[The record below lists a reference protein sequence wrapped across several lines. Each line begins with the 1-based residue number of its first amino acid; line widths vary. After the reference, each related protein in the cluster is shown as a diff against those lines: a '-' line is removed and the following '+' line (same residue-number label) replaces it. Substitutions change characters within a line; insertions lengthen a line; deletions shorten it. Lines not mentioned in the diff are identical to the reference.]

1 MVSDLRF
8 AFRQL
13 VKTPAFT
20 IVALLTLALGV
31 GVNTSMFSVL
41 NSLLLHTPAYPE
53 PDSLVRVFRS
63 TGSFQFGPHSPAN
76 FIDLRAQTKSF
87 TQLAAFATGTS
98 NFAEPGQPAEQ
109 LRGLSVSGDFFAAMG
124 VQPALGRFI
133 TGDDDRAGQAPVVVL
148 SDSFWRK
155 RFAAD
160 PAVVGRQVRLDG
172 GPVTVIGVMP
182 AGFDDRLVW
191 GDVSHWRPFAW
202 KDEVRQV
209 RGGNWL
215 SLVGRLRAGTTA
227 AEALAE
233 MNAVNDTL
241 AKTYPDTNARSGVN
255 FAPFVRSMQDNIARM
270 LSLFAMG
277 LALCVLLI
285 ACVNLANL
293 LFARNVLRAREHAI
307 RAALGAS
314 RVRLIR
320 QSLAESLLLAVGG
333 GALGL
338 LVAAWGNSAL
348 GSRLFIGGQPFALG
362 LDWRIAGFAFSAAL
376 LAAVFFGLLPALL
389 ASRTDVNDALKQ
401 RTRGS
406 TSGAHHRVRHTL
418 IVIEVALALVLLSG
432 AGFFIRGLNQFIHRD
447 HGWQTASLLTADLS
461 LPSSKYH
468 DDAALVAF
476 YDRLHARLAAIPGV
490 EKVSLSRTLPFY
502 GFGWG
507 QRYIVEGQPLPQP
520 GAEPQRDVNGV
531 SPDYFATMGIAVL
544 EGRTFTPADL
554 TGPMRT
560 VIGESMARKLWPG
573 ESAVGKRIAH
583 PVQKEWQEVIGVV
596 RDVGF
601 ASNFDSPGGR
611 MQTYRLLARE
621 PDNDISLAFRC
632 SVPPAKLADDLRRAV
647 AELDPELPV
656 NGIRP
661 AIQVIEQNTANYSL
675 TGWMLTAFALLG
687 LLLAA
692 VGLYGVIS
700 GFVAQRT
707 GEIGIRMA
715 LGAQIGDVLRL
726 VLRQGLGLTVLGMVI
741 GLAGSWGV
749 ARLLHS
755 IVPGMPAS
763 EPLTALGVALALLAT
778 ALIACFLPA
787 RRATRVDPVVALR
800 AE

>member
-1 MVSDLRF
+1 MYTDLKF
-8 AFRQL
+8 ALRSL
-13 VKTPAFT
+13 AKTPGFT
-20 IVALLTLALGV
+20 AIALLTLALGV

-41 NSLLLHTPAYPE
+41 NSLLLHQPAYPE
-53 PDSLVRVFRS
+53 PDALIRVFRS
-63 TGSFQFGPHSPAN
+63 MPTFQFGPHSPAN
-76 FIDLRAQTKSF
+76 FTDLRAQTKSF
-87 TQLAAFATGTS
+87 THLAAFSRGSS

-109 LRGLSVSGDFFAAMG
+109 LPGLSVSGDFFAVMG
-124 VQPALGRFI
+124 VQPALGRVI
-133 TGDDDRAGQAPVVVL
+133 TAEDDRMGQEKVVVL
-148 SDSFWRK
+148 ADSFWRQ

-160 PAVVGRQVRLDG
+160 PGIVGRQIRLDG
-172 GPVTVIGVMP
+172 ESVTVIGVMP

-191 GDVSHWRPFAW
+191 GNIASWRPFAW
-202 KDEVRQV
+202 NNEIRQV

-215 SLVGRLRAGTTA
+215 SLVGRLRPGITA

-233 MNAVNDTL
+233 MNAVNATL
-241 AKTYPDTNARSGVN
+241 AKSYPETNARSGVN
-255 FAPFVRSMQDNIARM
+255 FAPFVRSMQDNIARL
-270 LSLFAMG
+270 LSVFAMG
-277 LALCVLLI
+277 LAGCVLLI

-314 RVRLIR
+314 RSRLIW
-320 QSLAESLLLAVGG
+320 QSLTESLVLAVGG

-338 LVAAWGNSAL
+338 LAAAWGNSAL
-348 GSRLFIGGQPFALG
+348 GSRLFIGGKPFALG
-362 LDWRIAGFAFSAAL
+362 LDWRIAGFAFAAAL

-401 RTRGS
+401 GTRGS
-406 TSGAHHRVRHTL
+406 TSAAHHRIRHTL

-432 AGFFIRGLNQFIHRD
+432 AGFFIRGLNQFLHRD
-447 HGWQTASLLTADLS
+447 HGWQTASLLTANLS
-461 LPSSKYH
+461 LPSSKYP
-468 DDAALVAF
+468 DDAAKVAF
-476 YDRLHARLAAIPGV
+476 YDRLHTRLAALPGV
-490 EKVSLSRTLPFY
+490 EKVSLSRTLPFF

-531 SPDYFATMGIAVL
+531 SPDYFDTMGITLL
-544 EGRTFTPADL
+544 EGRNFTPADL
-554 TGPMRT
+554 TGPMKT

-573 ESAVGKRIAH
+573 ESALGKRIAH

-601 ASNFDSPGGR
+601 ASNLENTSGR
-611 MQTYRLLARE
+611 LQTYRLLARE
-621 PDNDISLAFRC
+621 PDNEISLAFRC
-632 SVPPAKLADDLRRAV
+632 AVPPAQLAEDLRRAV

-661 AIQVIEQNTANYSL
+661 AVQVIEQNTANYSL

-707 GEIGIRMA
+707 NEIGIRMA
-715 LGAQIGDVLRL
+715 LGAQMRDVLRL
-726 VLRQGLGLTVLGMVI
+726 VLKQGLGLTLLGTVI

-749 ARLLHS
+749 AHLLRS

-763 EPLTALGVALALLAT
+763 EPLTAAAVAGLLLAT
-778 ALIACFLPA
+778 ALVACFLPA
-787 RRATRVDPVVALR
+787 RRATKVDPMVALR